1 MRDVM
6 NSNDVQDLTDIR
18 PRIMFAVVA
27 VCFLT
32 LAGIFYFFTEA
43 DNAKVDAAEVLTSNY
58 SSILSRINYGKPK
71 ESSATIVAATNAL
84 QDGKITNGEY
94 KTFMSEYTLKL
105 NELATQ
111 DYDKARHKADK
122 ETLFN
127 MLKLNN

>member
-1 MRDVM
+1 M
-6 NSNDVQDLTDIR
+6 NSNDVQELTDVR
-18 PRIMFAVVA
+18 PRIMFAVVT

-43 DNAKVDAAEVLTSNY
+43 NTAKVDAAEVLPSNY

-71 ESSATIVAATNAL
+71 ESAAVIVAATNAL

-94 KTFMSEYTLKL
+94 KSFMNEYTLKL
-105 NELATQ
+105 SELAAQ

-122 ETLFN
+122 ETLIN

>member
-1 MRDVM
+1 M

-58 SSILSRINYGKPK
+58 SSNLSVETTSLGGGGNGGF
-71 ESSATIVAATNAL
+71 L
-84 QDGKITNGEY
+84 KI
-94 KTFMSEYTLKL
+94 
-105 NELATQ
+105 
-111 DYDKARHKADK
+111 
-122 ETLFN
+122 
-127 MLKLNN
+127 